1 MTEYLI
7 DCRRRRSR
15 NPSLQSIPKSFDGH
29 LPTRGVL
36 EDAHH
41 AVKGHMSR
49 YPHLPLQRVRNSL
62 QLGGF
67 CLKKGRLLAIINVFM
82 KKFAIAASAYL
93 LPLAAFATDA
103 TKDDN
108 LADLI
113 FQINA
118 VINTIIPF
126 LVGLAV
132 LIIIWG
138 VFNYISGAGDEEKR
152 AQAKQYIVWG
162 VVGVFIMLS
171 VWGLVNVLVNSFDLR
186 KSPLDAGPDGQ

>member
-1 MTEYLI
+1 
-7 DCRRRRSR
+7 
-15 NPSLQSIPKSFDGH
+15 
-29 LPTRGVL
+29 
-36 EDAHH
+36 
-41 AVKGHMSR
+41 
-49 YPHLPLQRVRNSL
+49 
-62 QLGGF
+62 
-67 CLKKGRLLAIINVFM
+67 M

-93 LPLAAFATDA
+93 LPFAAFADT

-108 LADLI
+108 LADLV

-186 KSPLDAGPDGQ
+186 KGPLDPTDLPGFGSGASGVANPGALTPSTAPVNPTR

>member
-1 MTEYLI
+1 
-7 DCRRRRSR
+7 
-15 NPSLQSIPKSFDGH
+15 
-29 LPTRGVL
+29 
-36 EDAHH
+36 
-41 AVKGHMSR
+41 
-49 YPHLPLQRVRNSL
+49 
-62 QLGGF
+62 
-67 CLKKGRLLAIINVFM
+67 M
-82 KKFAIAASAYL
+82 KKFITASIAYF
-93 LPLAAFATDA
+93 LPLAAFATTVVASD
-103 TKDDN
+103 TSNDN

-186 KSPLDAGPDGQ
+186 KGPLDPTDLPGFGAPGTGAVQVGKQPGFPR

>member
-1 MTEYLI
+1 
-7 DCRRRRSR
+7 
-15 NPSLQSIPKSFDGH
+15 
-29 LPTRGVL
+29 
-36 EDAHH
+36 
-41 AVKGHMSR
+41 
-49 YPHLPLQRVRNSL
+49 
-62 QLGGF
+62 
-67 CLKKGRLLAIINVFM
+67 M

-93 LPLAAFATDA
+93 LPFAAFADT

-108 LADLI
+108 LADLV

-186 KSPLDAGPDGQ
+186 KGPLDPTDLPGFGTPGATVQPGALTPGTAPVNPTR